1 MKIEF
6 TAEVEVPDGTP
17 LDDVEKWIEF
27 MIGAR
32 CGLSGD
38 NALIDTDLQS
48 CNVSHVYV
56 RVK

>member
-1 MKIEF
+1 
-6 TAEVEVPDGTP
+6 
-17 LDDVEKWIEF
+17 

-56 RVK
+56 RER